1 MVQLQFLN
9 YALETKD
16 PELFKNNG
24 ITKEYFSEYPDEF
37 EFIQNHIDE
46 YKRVPDIESFISN
59 FQDFDI
65 LEVHESENYLVNTLR
80 EEYLYTQSVPVIKQA
95 AELLKTDANEA
106 SKYLQEHMAK
116 LTPNYKITAVD
127 IIHDDSR
134 VKAFDE
140 KSKDDNHGFIPTGF
154 VELDDIVIGWQRGE
168 DFIVLVARTNQGK
181 SWILAKFMEHAWQ
194 IGENVGY
201 VSPEMSANK
210 IGYRFDALHEHLS
223 NKALISG
230 DTDTISLKDYENY
243 MESLQNHDN
252 KFIVATPEDF
262 NKDVTITKLRNFIQE
277 YNLSILAV
285 DGITYMKDERY
296 KRGDSKTTSLTN
308 ISEDLMQL
316 SVEMG
321 IPIIIVVQSNRGGV
335 KEDPNATPELEDI
348 RDSDGI
354 SHNATKVISLKQRGG
369 DSLILDIKKNRDGKV
384 GDRICYNWDIDTG
397 EFSYTPNINDREDDD
412 YEETVETVKHTSSH
426 GKVAF

>member
-1 MVQLQFLN
+1 
-9 YALETKD
+9 
-16 PELFKNNG
+16 
-24 ITKEYFSEYPDEF
+24 
-37 EFIQNHIDE
+37 
-46 YKRVPDIESFISN
+46 
-59 FQDFDI
+59 
-65 LEVHESENYLVNTLR
+65 
-80 EEYLYTQSVPVIKQA
+80 
-95 AELLKTDANEA
+95 
-106 SKYLQEHMAK
+106 MAK

-201 VSPEMSANK
+201 ISPEMSANK

-412 YEETVETVKHTSSH
+412 YEETVETVKNTASH